1 MFGLIKKM
9 FINLHRNEY
18 TQELRYYPFTVNLD
32 RCVGICN
39 AVNDLSTKVFV
50 PNKTEDLNLSMFN
63 MNTGLN
69 ESKTLTKHMSYECS
83 CEFDRACNASQ
94 KWNNDKCWC
103 ECEKHVKKIT
113 FGILLHEVAKM
124 VNIQQVLLMI
134 Q

>member
-18 TQELRYYPFTVNLD
+18 TQGLHYYPFTVNLD

-69 ESKTLTKHMSYECS
+69 ESKT
-83 CEFDRACNASQ
+83 
-94 KWNNDKCWC
+94 
-103 ECEKHVKKIT
+103 
-113 FGILLHEVAKM
+113 
-124 VNIQQVLLMI
+124 
-134 Q
+134 